1 MTTKCPE
8 QQPSP
13 WFFLAGG
20 GEDLWPGGRWR
31 IGSLLGALQTLAFSI
46 WKLSKTSE
54 NAGALQKVNKICLPI
69 LSQHHPMVV
78 WHGGTSMVLVV
89 RLGKGG
95 HTCMK

>member
-20 GEDLWPGGRWR
+20 GDDLWPGGRWR

-46 WKLSKTSE
+46 GKLSKTSE
-54 NAGALQKVNKICLPI
+54 NVGGALK
-69 LSQHHPMVV
+69 SQEIIK
-78 WHGGTSMVLVV
+78 SI
-89 RLGKGG
+89 
-95 HTCMK
+95 